1 MIQII
6 VQAQKAS
13 CRKSSG
19 ERITTGMVGKTV
31 SFDFSAAWDGL
42 VKTAVFEGSGV
53 KKDVTLSGD
62 TAVIPHECLTAPGGM
77 LRVGVFGTDG
87 TIQTPTVYTDIGQI
101 EQGADPSGD
110 TSADPTL
117 PIWAQLQA
125 MMGDLSNLTTTAR
138 DNLVAAINEAAKSG
152 GGGAAAD
159 VRMQVA
165 GGYIQYS
172 SDGGKSWVNLIALSE
187 LIGAPGKTAYD
198 YAVEAGYTGT
208 EAEFSD
214 RMAAEIPTVDGTLTQ
229 SGKAADAKATGDAIR
244 SLSGEIDTTSESKV
258 SAHNTGTDTH
268 SDIRLLIQGLTDR
281 LNALADSD
289 DTTLDQLSEVVAYI
303 KSNRG
308 LIEAITTSKVSV
320 ADIVDNLTTNIANK
334 PLSAAQGVA
343 LKALIDAITIPEA
356 LPNPNA
362 LTFTGAVTGSY
373 DGSESL
379 TVEIPSG
386 GGGSGGSDALTAGYT
401 LIMAET
407 LAESSAIS
415 ITDDGTYNEILIFIV
430 CPSGAAISFSKFT
443 GVLGWGNRLNNT
455 NIALASGNK
464 RGFWGHFFRVQRDN
478 DKSVVAGEYAA
489 TTLTNSTTDVFN
501 AATNIF
507 VLHPVTSDAE
517 MSGVL
522 FASSVALPAG
532 SVIQILGR

>member
-19 ERITTGMVGKTV
+19 ERITTGMVGKQV
-31 SFDFSAAWDGL
+31 SFDFSAEWDGL

-53 KKDVTLSGD
+53 TKDVTLSGD

-110 TSADPTL
+110 TSEDPTL

-125 MMGDLSNLTTTAR
+125 MIGDLGNLTTTAKE
-138 DNLVAAINEAAKSG
+138 NLVAAVNEAAKSGG

-172 SDGGKSWVNLIALSE
+172 SDGGANWNNLIAVAE

-214 RMAAEIPTVDGTLTQ
+214 RMAAEIPT
-229 SGKAADAKATGDAIR
+229 
-244 SLSGEIDTTSESKV
+244 
-258 SAHNTGTDTH
+258 
-268 SDIRLLIQGLTDR
+268 
-281 LNALADSD
+281 
-289 DTTLDQLSEVVAYI
+289 
-303 KSNRG
+303 
-308 LIEAITTSKVSV
+308 
-320 ADIVDNLTTNIANK
+320 
-334 PLSAAQGVA
+334 
-343 LKALIDAITIPEA
+343 A
-356 LPNPNA
+356 LPNPNS

-373 DGSESL
+373 DGSEDL

-386 GGGSGGSDALTAGYT
+386 GGGSNLPIPTAEDVGKVPVVQGDLSFGLGEIGVGDWEVIADQT
-401 LIMAET
+401 LVEEA
-407 LAESSAIS
+407 ASVSF
-415 ITDDGTYNEILIFIV
+415 DFDVTYRRLRFIV
-430 CPSGAAISFSKFT
+430 YGVPASGSNATLDVRFNGSIDKQRIQLSNGLQSFNTSDGVNKRAAQIYLEKINGYIAFALCSVNGGNENPNAMMYSPSIDSKKVDWIDIYKVVFYAANTSFS
-443 GVLGWGNRLNNT
+443 
-455 NIALASGNK
+455 
-464 RGFWGHFFRVQRDN
+464 
-478 DKSVVAGEYAA
+478 
-489 TTLTNSTTDVFN
+489 
-501 AATNIF
+501 
-507 VLHPVTSDAE
+507 
-517 MSGVL
+517 
-522 FASSVALPAG
+522 AG
-532 SVIQILGR
+532 SIFKLWGCK